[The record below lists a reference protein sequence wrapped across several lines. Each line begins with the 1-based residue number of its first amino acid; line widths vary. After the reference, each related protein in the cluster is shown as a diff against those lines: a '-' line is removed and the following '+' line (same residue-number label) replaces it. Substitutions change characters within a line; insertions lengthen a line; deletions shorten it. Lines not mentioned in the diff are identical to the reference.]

1 VTEFCLLR
9 VAAAVDERKDAA
21 QRWYTESGE
30 SDARRVGEGL
40 AGQGEVSTSGDKM
53 FERRPDDTT
62 ATAAAAAAPG
72 AVGAPP
78 QVRALFGLHEQQD
91 DPGGFFSQLLQHPKL
106 LALAARL
113 LGGGSSS
120 SSSSSSSHVA
130 PLEVV
135 PSMVQFIDKAPRTT
149 YAFPY
154 HQDNACVA
162 LLAPACTSNLRGVM
176 MISSLLPG
184 RV

>member
-1 VTEFCLLR
+1 MLR

-113 LGGGSSS
+113 LGGCARAGEMSAEAALGALGE
-120 SSSSSSSHVA
+120 VRA
-130 PLEVV
+130 EVGVENMTDEEVIPPLASVEGA
-135 PSMVQFIDKAPRTT
+135 QRPR
-149 YAFPY
+149 
-154 HQDNACVA
+154 
-162 LLAPACTSNLRGVM
+162 L
-176 MISSLLPG
+176 
-184 RV
+184 

>member
-1 VTEFCLLR
+1 MTEFCLLR

-120 SSSSSSSHVA
+120 SSSSSSHVA

-162 LLAPACTSNLRGVM
+162 LLAPACNLRGV